1 MGTLRLHRA
10 IICATALISITPFAN
25 ADFFDEVTAQM
36 NNIYGNFSGMKE
48 SESFLTPIKVGE
60 IRTFKRE
67 GGSIIP
73 MQRNPNDYRTAEI
86 QADPLSWT
94 NNFPPLKK
102 ESILTNLV
110 RTTSYGSGR
119 IAFNRRNTNE
129 RKLIG
134 ILKSI
139 TKLLNVDLSTTKET
153 DLELVVSWDNLE
165 LNEFMPHFL
174 SQVTSELKN
183 QGKNPYEYMKGV
195 NSTHESWI
203 VLKTLTLKDLNIE
216 ITNDKPATGH
226 NVEVANVVRFSRSND
241 TSGTYSVT
249 LDSPST
255 IASYAVN
262 ISRGDIYKNA
272 GLKMPS
278 N

>member
-1 MGTLRLHRA
+1 MGTLTRHRVF
-10 IICATALISITPFAN
+10 ICATALLGFTALAT
-25 ADFFDEVTAQM
+25 ADFFDEVTDQM
-36 NNIYGNFSGMKE
+36 NNIYGKFSGMKE

-67 GGSIIP
+67 GGGIIP
-73 MQRNPNDYRTAEI
+73 IQRNPNDYRTAPL
-86 QADPLSWT
+86 QADPVSWT
-94 NNFPPLKK
+94 NSFFPPKR
-102 ESILTNLV
+102 ESILKNLV

-119 IAFNRRNTNE
+119 IAFNRRNTSE

-139 TKLLNVDLSTTKET
+139 TKLLNVDLSSKKET

-165 LNEFMPHFL
+165 LAEFFPHFL
-174 SQVTSELKN
+174 SQVTAEMKKE
-183 QGKNPYEYMKGV
+183 GKDPYEYVKGV
-195 NSTHESWI
+195 DSTHESWI
-203 VLKTLTLKDLNIE
+203 ILKTLTLKGLSIE

-226 NVEVANVVRFSRSND
+226 TVELSNVVNFSNTKD
-241 TSGTYSVT
+241 TSGTYAVT
-249 LDSPST
+249 LDAPST

-262 ISRGDIYKNA
+262 ISRSDIYKNA